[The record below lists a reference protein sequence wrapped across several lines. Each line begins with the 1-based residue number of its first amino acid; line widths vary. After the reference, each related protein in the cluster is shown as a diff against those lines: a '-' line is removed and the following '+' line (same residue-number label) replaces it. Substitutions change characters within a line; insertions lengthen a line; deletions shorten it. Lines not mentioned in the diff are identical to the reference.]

1 MILVT
6 GSSGTVGPE
15 LLKQLTAKGAKVR
28 AAYRSRPVSMPG
40 VEGARVDFETGE
52 GLDAAMAR
60 CEAVFLLSGGVA
72 DQTGAEIRAV
82 DAARRAGVRLV
93 VKLSVWGAEGEDFSF
108 AKIHRPVER
117 AIERSGMAYTL
128 LRPNGFMQNFVNY
141 DGEAIRSQGAFYYP
155 CHNAAV
161 SHVDVRD
168 IAAVAVV
175 ALTEP
180 GAKHAGKA
188 YTLSGPEALTFT
200 QVAEKLSAAVG
211 KPIRYVDPPEAE
223 YRKTLVGMGIPGAYA
238 DALIDLCRYYA
249 AGRASAVTSAVREV
263 TGRKGIS
270 FDQFARES
278 AGALR

>member
-6 GSSGTVGPE
+6 GSSGTVGTE

-40 VEGARVDFETGE
+40 VEGARVDFETGD
-52 GLDAAMAR
+52 GLDAAMAG

-82 DAARRAGVRLV
+82 DAAKRAGVRRV
-93 VKLSVWGAEGEDFSF
+93 IKLSVWGAEGEDFSF

-117 AIERSGMAYTL
+117 AIERSGMAYTF

-141 DGEAIRSQGAFYYP
+141 DGDAIRAQGAFYYP

-168 IAAVAVV
+168 IAAVAVA

-180 GAKHAGKA
+180 GAKHVGKA

-200 QVAEKLSAAVG
+200 QVAEKLSAAVA
-211 KPIRYVDPPEAE
+211 KPIRYVDPPEQE

-238 DALIDLCRYYA
+238 EALLDLCRYYA
-249 AGRASAVTSAVREV
+249 AGKASAVTPAVREV
-263 TGRKGIS
+263 TGRRGIP
-270 FDQFARES
+270 FDEFAREH